1 MHLSCSHPLALSSA
15 KDKQDAPPPQNIYA
29 SLGPAPAAF
38 SASEL
43 AAMQNAAYASQQPY
57 SSQLY
62 GSQLPAAAS
71 PPAYNQYNSMVHG
84 AQPIPISQA
93 HAPVR

>member
-1 MHLSCSHPLALSSA
+1 
-15 KDKQDAPPPQNIYA
+15 
-29 SLGPAPAAF
+29 
-38 SASEL
+38 
-43 AAMQNAAYASQQPY
+43 MQNAAYASQQPY